1 MNTAMWF
8 KALRVIPQIDQEEWK
23 SLDIISKWMIA
34 SRSAVLVITFISAAI
49 AGILAIRQEKF
60 DIVLW
65 LIVTFGLLMA
75 HATNNLVNDITDSWK
90 GVDKGDDAFR
100 SQYGPQPIEHGLL
113 TTRQMLVYAAITG
126 LIALA
131 AGIYLV
137 YARGGYTLLLLGLGV
152 FFALLYTWPL
162 KHIGL
167 GEVAVLLVWGPLMIG
182 GGYYVITGE
191 WSWEVTLA
199 GLPYALGA
207 TTVIFGKHIDKL
219 KMDKKRGLHT
229 LPVILGDRNSRYV
242 AIAMMV
248 LQYVMVVTL
257 VIAGFF
263 TLVMLLVVAA
273 IGKFRIA
280 LKVFREPKP
289 EKPPE
294 EYPEEG
300 WPLWYVAFAF
310 LHNRTY
316 GFYFLVAL
324 LIDTLLVRFNI
335 VAG

>member
-1 MNTAMWF
+1 MNTAMWL
-8 KALRVIPQIDQEEWK
+8 KALRVIPQIDKEEWNA
-23 SLDIISKWMIA
+23 LDIISKWLIA

-49 AGILAIRQEKF
+49 AGIFAIHEDKF
-60 DIVLW
+60 DLVLW
-65 LIVTFGLLMA
+65 LVVTFGLVMA

-113 TTRQMLVYAAITG
+113 TTRQMLAYAGVTG
-126 LIALA
+126 SIALA
-131 AGIYLV
+131 AGLYLV
-137 YARGGYTLLLLGLGV
+137 FARGGYTLLLLGLGV

-191 WSWEVTLA
+191 WSWAVVLA

-207 TTVIFGKHIDKL
+207 TTVIFGKHIDKI
-219 KMDKKRGLHT
+219 KVDKERGLHT

-242 AIAMMV
+242 AIGMMV
-248 LQYVMVVTL
+248 LQYLMVV
-257 VIAGFF
+257 IMIIGRFF
-263 TLVMLLVVAA
+263 TPAMLLVFLAVR
-273 IGKFRIA
+273 KFQLA
-280 LKVFREPKP
+280 YKVFSQPKP
-289 EKPPE
+289 EQPPE
-294 EYPEEG
+294 EYPEES

-316 GFYFLVAL
+316 GLFFIVGL
-324 LIDTLLVRFNI
+324 LLDTLLVRI
-335 VAG
+335 